1 MIKPLD
7 IFNKVEI
14 KHWYMARVTSVEF
27 LAKKY
32 GLGIKRVYPED
43 CELCIAGY
51 TGKKCKYLL
60 KINREFYCVREAA
73 KELDSRL
80 EH

>member
-1 MIKPLD
+1 
-7 IFNKVEI
+7 
-14 KHWYMARVTSVEF
+14 MARVTSVEF

-32 GLGIKRVYPED
+32 NVGIVRVYPED
-43 CELCIAGY
+43 CNLCIAGY
-51 TGKKCKYLL
+51 TGKKCRYLV